1 MTKKKNETNA
11 APMEQELVAVNNP
24 LAETCVIKDLG
35 TPSNT
40 FEEKSYER
48 DLNFLSI
55 KELVYIEQATK
66 IVCQKYNFWLY

>member
-1 MTKKKNETNA
+1 MASNCYYRTNS
-11 APMEQELVAVNNP
+11 LINVDY
-24 LAETCVIKDLG
+24 IKID
-35 TPSNT
+35 TDTSNT

-66 IVCQKYNFWLY
+66 IVCQKYRPDS